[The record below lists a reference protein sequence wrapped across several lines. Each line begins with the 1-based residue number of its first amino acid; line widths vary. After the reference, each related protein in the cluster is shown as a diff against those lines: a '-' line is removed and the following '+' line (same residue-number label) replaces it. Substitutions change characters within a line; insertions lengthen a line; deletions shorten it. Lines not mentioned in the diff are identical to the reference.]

1 MKASTAIGIG
11 VAIAGLLLGAL
22 MEGSQIAAF
31 IDPPAILIVFGGTLG
46 ATLASTSMES
56 VKRIPSLYKR
66 AMSAEHQDPAGRV
79 ELLVSL
85 ADKARREGL
94 LALESGVAEIDDEF
108 TRKGLQLVV
117 DGTDPEV
124 ILQVLENE
132 IDGASGRAAADKTIF
147 EKAGGFAPTMGIL
160 GTVLGLV
167 HVLQNLDQPSTL
179 GPAISGAFIAT
190 LYGVG
195 SANVI
200 FLPVGAKLHHIA
212 DAETSLREM
221 TIEGLLAIQAGDNP
235 RVVADKLE
243 AFVPPEDRKA
253 AKEAAEAPAG
263 GKKAAAAGTDGLKAA
278 A

>member
-11 VAIAGLLLGAL
+11 VAIVGLLLGAM

-31 IDPPAILIVFGGTLG
+31 IDPPAILIVFGGTFG

-56 VKRIPSLYKR
+56 VKRIPALYKR
-66 AMSAEHQDPAGRV
+66 AMSAAHQDLQGRV
-79 ELLVSL
+79 DLLVGL
-85 ADKARREGL
+85 AEKARREGL
-94 LALESGVAEIDDEF
+94 LALESGVADLDDEF

-117 DGTDPEV
+117 DGTEPEV

-132 IDGASGRAAADKTIF
+132 IDGASGRASADRAVF

-167 HVLQNLDQPSTL
+167 HVLQNLDAPSTL

-200 FLPVGAKLHHIA
+200 FLPVASKLHHIA
-212 DAETSLREM
+212 DAETSLREL

-243 AFVPPEDRKA
+243 AFVPPEERRSGAGKA
-253 AKEAAEAPAG
+253 TQSPAD
-263 GKKAAAAGTDGLKAA
+263 AAAPKADPLKVAA
-278 A
+278 

>member
-11 VAIAGLLLGAL
+11 LACAGLLMGAM
-22 MEGSQIAAF
+22 MEGSQIGSF
-31 IDPPAILIVFGGTLG
+31 IDPAAILIVFGGTLG
-46 ATLASTSMES
+46 ATLASTSLDS
-56 VKRIPSLYKR
+56 IKRIPGLYRR
-66 AMSAEHQDPAGRV
+66 AMSAEKRNLSGRV
-79 ELLVSL
+79 DLLVSL
-85 ADKARREGL
+85 AEKARREGL
-94 LALESGVAEIDDEF
+94 LALEGGVADLDDEF

-117 DGTDPEV
+117 DGTEPEV

-132 IDGASGRAAADKTIF
+132 IDGASGRAAADRAIF

-190 LYGVG
+190 LYGVA
-195 SANVI
+195 SANVV
-200 FLPVGAKLHHIA
+200 FLPVASKLHHIA
-212 DAETSLREM
+212 DAETSLREL

-243 AFVPPEDRKA
+243 AFVPPEERRAVKS
-253 AKEAAEAPAG
+253 AEAPAG
-263 GKKAAAAGTDGLKAA
+263 KGTAKPKADRLKAA

>member
-11 VAIAGLLLGAL
+11 VAIVGLLLGAM

-31 IDPPAILIVFGGTLG
+31 IDPPAILIVFGGTFG
-46 ATLASTSMES
+46 ATLASTSIES

-66 AMSAEHQDPAGRV
+66 SMSAEKQDLAGRV

-85 ADKARREGL
+85 AEKARREGL
-94 LALESGVAEIDDEF
+94 LALEGGVADLDDDF

-117 DGTDPEV
+117 DGTEPEV

-132 IDGASGRAAADKTIF
+132 IDGASGRAAADRAIF

-167 HVLQNLDQPSTL
+167 HVLQNLDQPATL
-179 GPAISGAFIAT
+179 GPAISGAFIAP
-190 LYGVG
+190 LYGVA
-195 SANVI
+195 SANVV
-200 FLPVGAKLHHIA
+200 FLPVASKLHHIA
-212 DAETSLREM
+212 DAETSLREL
-221 TIEGLLAIQAGDNP
+221 TIEGLLAIHAGDNP

-243 AFVPPEDRKA
+243 AFVPPEDRKTA
-253 AKEAAEAPAG
+253 AD
-263 GKKAAAAGTDGLKAA
+263 KAAAAPPRGAARTAAPLKAA